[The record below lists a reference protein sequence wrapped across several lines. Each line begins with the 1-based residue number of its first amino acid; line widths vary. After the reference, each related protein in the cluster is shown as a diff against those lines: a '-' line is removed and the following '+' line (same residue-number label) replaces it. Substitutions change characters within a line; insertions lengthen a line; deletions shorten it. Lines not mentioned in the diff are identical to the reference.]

1 MSSFTSTLRQLER
14 AAERRVR
21 EAAKQEKLRLKAEQ
35 NALAV
40 QAVEAYK
47 ELMISLTSAHK
58 AEIETIDWGELL
70 QQPEP
75 PAPTPSRQHEI
86 NASKKLSAFRPS
98 LLDKFLGSTKSK
110 IASLEK
116 AVITARARDNQTFEK
131 ATEEYRQQY
140 EQWQQLRALATEVLN
155 KNPDA
160 YRQAL
165 GHFDP
170 FPEATAGPNPPSFN
184 VDPRYI
190 EVTWSAEPETNI
202 PNFTLS
208 LTSTGKLSK
217 KEMAA
222 SRYHELYKDYICST
236 LLFVGRE
243 VLALLPVEAAIVHIT
258 SDMINPTTGHPE
270 KRPILSAIIY
280 AETMA
285 KLNFQH
291 LDPSEALQNFRH
303 QIEFT
308 RIHGFKPVE
317 PIEVV

>member
-1 MSSFTSTLRQLER
+1 MTSFSSTLRQLER

-21 EAAKQEKLRLKAEQ
+21 EAARQEKLRLKAEQ
-35 NALAV
+35 HSLAV

-47 ELMISLTSAHK
+47 ELMISLTTGHK
-58 AEIETIDWGELL
+58 AEIETVHWGELL

-75 PAPTPSRQHEI
+75 TAPTLSHQHET
-86 NASKKLSAFRPS
+86 NASQKLSAYRPS
-98 LLDKFLGSTKSK
+98 ILDKFLGSTKSK
-110 IASLEK
+110 IATLEK
-116 AVITARARDNQTFEK
+116 AVITARTRDKQTFEK
-131 ATEEYRQQY
+131 AMEDHRLDY
-140 EQWQQLRALATEVLN
+140 EHWSQLRTLAADVLN

-165 GHFDP
+165 EHFDP

-184 VDPRYI
+184 FDPRYV
-190 EVTWSAEPETNI
+190 EVNWSAEPETNI

-222 SRYHELYKDYICST
+222 SRFHELYRDYICST

-243 VLALLPVEAAIVHIT
+243 VLALLPLDAAIVHII
-258 SDMINPTTGHPE
+258 SEMVNPTTGHPE

-285 KLNFQH
+285 QLNFQH
-291 LDPSEALQNFRH
+291 LDPSEAIQNFRH
-303 QIEFT
+303 QIDFT
-308 RIHGFKPVE
+308 KLHGFKPVD
-317 PIEVV
+317 PIEIV